1 MKFLA
6 DFFPILLFFVAYK
19 MYDLYVATAVII
31 AASLAQ
37 VSYAWLRH
45 KKVEKMHLITFAMVA
60 VFGGLTLF
68 LQDEMFIK
76 WKPSVINWLFAI
88 AFLGSQF
95 IGKKTFIERMLGAS
109 IELPRAAWVKLNFS
123 WATFF
128 AALGFVNLYV
138 VYNYDTDTW
147 VNFKMF
153 GMMGLTFAFVIVQG
167 IYLMKFIKQQEAAT
181 ENEEG

>member
-31 AASLAQ
+31 AASLVQ
-37 VSYAWLRH
+37 VSYAWYRH

-68 LQDEMFIK
+68 LQDETFIK

-88 AFLGSQF
+88 AFIGSQY
-95 IGKKTFIERMLGAS
+95 IGEKTFIERMLGAN
-109 IELPRAAWVKLNFS
+109 IELPKTAWTKLNLS

-128 AALGFVNLYV
+128 AALGFLNLYV
-138 VYNYDTDTW
+138 VYNFDTDSW

-153 GMMGLTFAFVIVQG
+153 GMTGLTFAFVIVQG
-167 IYLMKFIKQQEAAT
+167 IYLMKFIKQQET
-181 ENEEG
+181 QSEEG